1 MKKIMTFLLALC
13 LLAGCLSAAS
23 ADSLYQAQA
32 PEAFG
37 ALLSALVTAY
47 EEPAED
53 SWTGITELL
62 EKIESSS
69 AEDYELAS
77 AIADHWK
84 DVYLDPDYMLFLW
97 DDGAE
102 TPDLGIPDDAS
113 HAFVV
118 LGFELSDGEMT
129 NELRGRC
136 ETAAAAAQAYPRS
149 ILVCSGGATGSNN
162 PDQHTEAGLMKDY
175 LINECGLDADR
186 IFTDERAM
194 TTAENAVNTMVILQE
209 QGIQTFT
216 VVTSRYHQR
225 WGQVLYNAVAA
236 IYGQRYGYHVR
247 ISGNYCFDIDTDV
260 SAFKTDD
267 RIAIR
272 QLSGILGIPSDMV
285 DIKHEGKGQDDAD

>member
-1 MKKIMTFLLALC
+1 MKKAILIILALC
-13 LLAGCLSAAS
+13 ILAGSFSVAA
-23 ADSLYQAQA
+23 ADGLYQAQA

-37 ALLSALVTAY
+37 ALLSGLVVAY

-53 SWTGITELL
+53 SWTRIMELL
-62 EKIESSS
+62 EEIKSSS

-77 AIADHWK
+77 TITEHWRK
-84 DVYLDPDYMLFLW
+84 VYLDPDYRLFLW
-97 DDGAE
+97 DDGTE
-102 TPDLGIPDDAS
+102 TPDLGLPEDAS

-129 NELRGRC
+129 NELKGRC
-136 ETAAAAAQAYPRS
+136 EAAAAAARAYPRS

-194 TTAENAVNTMVILQE
+194 TTAENAVNTMAILQE
-209 QGIQTFT
+209 QGVRTFT
-216 VVTSRYHQR
+216 VVTSRYHQK

-236 IYGQRYGYHVR
+236 IYGQRYGYSAE
-247 ISGNYCFDIDTDV
+247 IIGNYCFDIDTDV
-260 SAFKTDD
+260 DSFKKDD

-272 QLSGILGIPSDMV
+272 QLSGILGIPSSMV
-285 DIKHEGKGQDDAD
+285 DIKK